1 MGQGLVY
8 PYGEPIVT
16 GVLKSRPVDF
26 QVSEELGFEPEGE
39 GEHLFLWVEKTGLST
54 MELIARVARDYSLKP
69 QLIGY
74 SGLKD
79 KHALTCQWLS
89 LHLPGKP
96 APVDLNGGEGY
107 RVLRQARHHKK
118 LRPGTHKS
126 NSFQLRL
133 REVSG
138 LPDQTREQLQCVANQ
153 GFANYFGAQRFGRK
167 QDNVRQALEQ
177 LDTRRLK
184 RSRKSILLSS
194 LRSYLFNQILARR
207 ISLGHWEHPLAGD
220 VFMLRGSRSIF
231 SDEVDE
237 TLVAR
242 YQDLDIASTASLYG
256 TGRCLLTGEPESIE
270 AQIFAEHKDITHCL
284 DQQGAKLQMRPLRA
298 VVENFSFD
306 YIAEDQSLLLRLTLP
321 AGCYVTTMLD
331 HFITLQ
337 DAS

>member
-1 MGQGLVY
+1 
-8 PYGEPIVT
+8 
-16 GVLKSRPVDF
+16 
-26 QVSEELGFEPEGE
+26 VSEELGFEPEGE
-39 GEHLFLWVEKTGLST
+39 GEHLFLWIEKTGLST

-96 APVDLNGGEGY
+96 SPVDLGGDEGY

-133 REVSG
+133 REVNG

-177 LDTRRLK
+177 LNTRRLK

-207 ISLGHWEHPLAGD
+207 ISQRHWEHPLAGD

-231 SDEVDE
+231 SDEVDDK
-237 TLVAR
+237 LVAR

-270 AQIFAEHKDITHCL
+270 AQIFEEHKDITSCL

-306 YIAEDQSLLLRLTLP
+306 YTAEDQSLLLRLTLP
-321 AGCYVTTMLD
+321 AGCYVTTLLD
-331 HFITLQ
+331 HFITLR

>member
-1 MGQGLVY
+1 MEQGLIY
-8 PYGEPIVT
+8 PYGSPIIT
-16 GVLKSRPVDF
+16 GVLKSSPVDF
-26 QVSEELGFEPEGE
+26 QVTEELGFEPEGE

-54 MELIARVARDYSLKP
+54 LELIARIARDYSLKP

-79 KHALTCQWLS
+79 KHALTHQWLS
-89 LHLPGKP
+89 LHLPGKLSP
-96 APVDLNGGEGY
+96 ADLGEGNGY

-133 REVSG
+133 REVSS
-138 LPDQTREQLQCVANQ
+138 LPDQTREQLQYVANQ

-177 LDTRRLK
+177 LNTRRLK

-194 LRSYLFNQILARR
+194 LRSTLFNQILAQR
-207 ISLGHWEHPLAGD
+207 IGLGHWAHPLPGD

-231 SDEVDE
+231 SDKVDDK
-237 TLVAR
+237 LVAR
-242 YQDLDIASTASLYG
+242 YRGLDIASTASLYG
-256 TGRCLLTGEPESIE
+256 SGRCLLTGEPHSIE
-270 AQIFAEHKDITHCL
+270 AQIFAEHKEITHCL
-284 DQQGAKLQMRPLRA
+284 DQQGAKLQMRPLR
-298 VVENFSFD
+298 VVADKLSFD
-306 YIAEDQSLLLRLTLP
+306 YDAEDQSLVLKVALP
-321 AGCYVTTMLD
+321 AGSYVTTMLD
-331 HFITLQ
+331 HFITLR

>member
-1 MGQGLVY
+1 MEQELVF
-8 PYGEPIVT
+8 PYGSPIIT
-16 GVLKSRPVDF
+16 GVLKSSPVDF
-26 QVSEELGFEPEGE
+26 QVTEELGFEPEGE

-54 MELIARVARDYSLKP
+54 MELIARIARDYSLKP

-79 KHALTCQWLS
+79 KHALTHQWLS

-96 APVDLNGGEGY
+96 SPADLGEGDGY

-126 NSFQLRL
+126 NTFQLRL
-133 REVSG
+133 REVSS
-138 LPDQTREQLQCVANQ
+138 LPDQTRAQLQSVADQ

-177 LDTRRLK
+177 LNTRRLK

-207 ISLGHWEHPLAGD
+207 ISLGHWECPLSGD

-231 SDEVDE
+231 ADQVDDK
-237 TLVAR
+237 LVAR

-256 TGRCLLTGEPESIE
+256 AGRCLLTEEPQSIE
-270 AQIFAEHKDITHCL
+270 AQIFAEHEDITCCL
-284 DQQGAKLQMRPLRA
+284 DQQGAKLQMRPLR
-298 VVENFSFD
+298 VVADNPGFD
-306 YIAEDQSLLLRLTLP
+306 YDAEDQSLLLKVTLP
-321 AGCYVTTMLD
+321 AGSYVTTLLN
-331 HFITLQ
+331 HFITLR